1 MNYENH
7 LYIIMHPNPSLVG
20 SQYSPEQFAAH
31 YMSGSTRHYQGK
43 VIFAELDINYRHPY
57 FKIEEGLREMKPHS
71 DGRPKATKFICTYRV
86 LEHVDFSA
94 IRKLYLTTP
103 SAAVLGLEP
112 EPYEKK
118 HKPDFLRL
126 FAEIVPTRM
135 LVLTKMNFPQFGTY
149 ITDPTNPKGVPKIF
163 YTQIDFDIDK
173 FMEDF
178 VDNPFLST
186 PIPSVHP
193 SKLRDAV
200 IELKEKPEK
209 TTKGLSLDSN
219 LNRKSYKYIR
229 HGFMFASQNDT
240 KFFPMPDLEEIER
253 KNFNFWRDM

>member
-1 MNYENH
+1 
-7 LYIIMHPNPSLVG
+7 
-20 SQYSPEQFAAH
+20 
-31 YMSGSTRHYQGK
+31 
-43 VIFAELDINYRHPY
+43 
-57 FKIEEGLREMKPHS
+57 
-71 DGRPKATKFICTYRV
+71 
-86 LEHVDFSA
+86 
-94 IRKLYLTTP
+94 
-103 SAAVLGLEP
+103 
-112 EPYEKK
+112 
-118 HKPDFLRL
+118 
-126 FAEIVPTRM
+126 
-135 LVLTKMNFPQFGTY
+135 
-149 ITDPTNPKGVPKIF
+149 
-163 YTQIDFDIDK
+163 
-173 FMEDF
+173 MEDF